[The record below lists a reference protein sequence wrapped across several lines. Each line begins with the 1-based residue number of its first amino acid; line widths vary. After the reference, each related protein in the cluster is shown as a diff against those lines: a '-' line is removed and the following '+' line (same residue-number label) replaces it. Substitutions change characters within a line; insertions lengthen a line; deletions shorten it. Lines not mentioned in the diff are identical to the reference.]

1 MALGC
6 TPSASLALSESALGS
21 TVIEAAD
28 ETSGNLTAGRSMGH
42 SIEAMAL
49 ENGFDAGLFRF
60 VGRSVPQF
68 AFAFLSSQLANN

>member
-1 MALGC
+1 MALGR

-28 ETSGNLTAGRSMGH
+28 ETAGRPMGH

-49 ENGFDAGLFRF
+49 ENGFHAGLFRF